1 MVKKMYLQDCWRDR
15 NHPEIHQAVRS
26 LLKKMN
32 IEVLEIEKNKE
43 KFYLLWNAPL

>member
-1 MVKKMYLQDCWRDR
+1 MYLQDCWRDR

-26 LLKKMN
+26 LLKMN

-43 KFYLLWNAPL
+43 NLSIVERSTMKIKN